1 MTTQQAPLEPVWF
14 GPAGTP
20 PEPKKPWFRRKKY
33 MAGGVLVALLALGGG
48 CGADEDSDTQQVANF
63 TAPSSVTAP
72 KVDVA
77 KQEAAA
83 AAKLAQE
90 REARIAAEREAA
102 RAAAEL
108 EAVRVATA
116 KEAARVAA
124 AQKAAQEAAAREAAR
139 VEAQRAAAEAAPVAA
154 AAAPAGGGGYYENCT
169 AARAAG
175 VTPLRTGDAGYGS
188 HLDRD
193 GDGVAC
199 E

>member
-1 MTTQQAPLEPVWF
+1 MNAQQAPLEPVWF

-20 PEPKKPWFRRKKY
+20 PELKKPWFRRKKY

-48 CGADEDSDTQQVANF
+48 CGAHEDSDTQQAANF
-63 TAPSSVTAP
+63 TAPSSATAP
-72 KVDVA
+72 KIDLA

-102 RAAAEL
+102 RVAAEL
-108 EAVRVATA
+108 EAVRVAA
-116 KEAARVAA
+116 SREAAQVAA
-124 AQKAAQEAAAREAAR
+124 AQKAAQEAAEREAAR
-139 VEAQRAAAEAAPVAA
+139 VQAQRAAAAEAAAVAA
-154 AAAPAGGGGYYENCT
+154 VAAPADGGFYQNCT

-175 VTPLRTGDAGYGS
+175 GTPLRTGDAGYGS